1 LCITGSICVRLRLEA
16 RTYQF
21 KRKLNRMEKVSN
33 KHQTATDVYTVLP
46 TVFDSVADAVKKLKL
61 DKRHKWEEFCGE
73 LVYPYKYSHACS
85 GCAEQKE
92 MQQTPQKGCG
102 CHECGYT
109 GRKRDVVPVPA
120 FMPDGSIVKVRSSN
134 GG

>member
-1 LCITGSICVRLRLEA
+1 
-16 RTYQF
+16 
-21 KRKLNRMEKVSN
+21 MEKTTN
-33 KHQTATDVYTVLP
+33 KHETATDVYTVLP
-46 TVFDSVADAVKKLKL
+46 TVFDSVDDAVNILKL
-61 DKRHKWEEFCGE
+61 DRRHKWEEFCGE

-85 GCAEQKE
+85 GCTEQKE
-92 MQQTPQKGCG
+92 MQQSPKKGGG
-102 CHECGYT
+102 CDECGYT